1 MGELCAGEG
10 SRVGGDEHRLAAELH
25 RASPRP
31 LLLPA
36 EVRGRDEPAPH
47 LGLPWSLPHS
57 GAAGVCVE
65 APGGDLP
72 EEAGCPGRGAQGG
85 GGADCHAGGE
95 VEEGE
100 QSGQGEATV
109 SC

>member
-1 MGELCAGEG
+1 MGEFCAGEG
-10 SRVGGDEHRLAAELH
+10 PRVGGDEHRLAAELH

-31 LLLPA
+31 LLLTA
-36 EVRGRDEPAPH
+36 EVRGQDEPAPH
-47 LGLPWSLPHS
+47 LGLPWSLTHS

-72 EEAGCPGRGAQGG
+72 EEAGGPGWGAKGG

-100 QSGQGEATV
+100 QPGQGEATV